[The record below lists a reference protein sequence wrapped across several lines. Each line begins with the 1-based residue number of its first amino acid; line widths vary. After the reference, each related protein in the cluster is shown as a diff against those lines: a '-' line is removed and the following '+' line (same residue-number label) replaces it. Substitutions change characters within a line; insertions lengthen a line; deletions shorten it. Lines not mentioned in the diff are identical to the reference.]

1 MEEVF
6 KISKARIYINSGK
19 KTLSEIQKETGA
31 DVLINGGLYDMN
43 KFIALCHLKADG
55 YLYSEDDYIYF
66 GYGWNNEDTR
76 LQMVT
81 DYSKLDNYICCTAM
95 IKDGKAVT
103 LIYDEPQGGDRG
115 RTAVGTMPDGSIVI
129 YCSKD
134 GGTDTM
140 TPEELQQYCLLR
152 GWKDGVMLDSGLSS
166 QCITPNGKVTS
177 EREVHNVLCF
187 WLDDTTKKDDE
198 DMDKIEK
205 ATKQMEAWA
214 ADNSHGYDQ
223 RWRWGEKGDFDCSAA
238 VITAW
243 ENAGVP
249 VKTNGATYT
258 GNMLSA
264 FKKSGFK
271 DITSAIN
278 LSTGEGLIRGDVLLN
293 TGKHTAMYCGN
304 GYEVEASV
312 NELGKATGGTPGD
325 QTGREFLKRT
335 YRNYPWTH
343 ILRFTDEV
351 PVVTDT
357 KIDTVKEVQK
367 WLNNNYSSGLT
378 LDGLYGSLTKKALTK
393 ALQKELGVDA
403 DGIYGN
409 ITNAA
414 VKNLRNGSDGALVKV
429 LQGFLVCNGQKSAYI
444 DGDFGTGTE
453 TALKAVQKAYNLA
466 ADGVAGKNT
475 FKTLCR

>member
-1 MEEVF
+1 MEETF

-19 KTLSEIQKETGA
+19 KTLAEIKKETGA

-55 YLYSEDDYIYF
+55 YLYSEDDYTYY
-66 GYGWNNEDTR
+66 GYGWNNEDTK

-81 DYSKLDNYICCTAM
+81 SYDQLDNYICCTAM
-95 IKDGKAVT
+95 IKDGKAVA

-115 RTAVGTMPDGSIVI
+115 RTAVGTMPDGSIAI

-134 GGTDTM
+134 GSTGSM
-140 TPEELQQYCLLR
+140 TPEELQQFALAR
-152 GWKDGVMLDSGLSS
+152 GWKDGIMLDSGGSS
-166 QCITPNGKVTS
+166 QCITPNGNVTS
-177 EREVHNVLCF
+177 SRKVHNVLCF
-187 WLDDTTKKDDE
+187 WIDDTTEKDDE
-198 DMDKIEK
+198 DMDEIEK
-205 ATKQMEAWA
+205 AISQMETWA
-214 ADNSHGYDQ
+214 ADDSHGYDQ

-264 FKKSGFK
+264 FKKCGFK

-278 LSTGEGLIRGDVLLN
+278 LSTGEGLKRGDVLLN

-343 ILRFTDEV
+343 ILRFTDEI

-357 KIDTVKEVQK
+357 KIDTVKEVQT
-367 WLNNNYSSGLT
+367 WLNNNYSSGLV

-393 ALQKELGVDA
+393 ALQKELGVTA
-403 DGIYGN
+403 DGIYGTK
-409 ITNAA
+409 TNSA
-414 VKNLRNGSDGALVKV
+414 VKNLCKGSTGALVKV
-429 LQGFLVCNGQKSAYI
+429 LQGFLICNGQKSAYI

-453 TALKAVQKAYNLA
+453 TAVKAVQKAYNLTV
-466 ADGVAGKNT
+466 DGVAGKNT
-475 FKTLCR
+475 FKALCR